1 METQLALGWPY
12 LPLNSPR
19 RSGIRVVLTKRPW
32 RFLAPCSTTNSGADN
47 CSPAR
52 PEWLRRP
59 IGGRPK
65 WSMRCPRAIASGD
78 TAPRRAAQR
87 ISWPQP
93 PPGRVHV
100 ALRGSPTATTLTR
113 TQGCQLCSGTAHLQ
127 LTGGARV
134 SEEPRH
140 CGAGI
145 QDFSITKIRF
155 ATDSK
160 ALATMSKVSLAGW
173 VVSPER
179 VSSIVQT
186 SGEAPIPRGSSG
198 QAYLLER
205 GEATAGCGGKAGN
218 CNIPGGVI
226 RAGRLARQLMAK
238 CEAA

>member
-1 METQLALGWPY
+1 MDG
-12 LPLNSPR
+12 
-19 RSGIRVVLTKRPW
+19 K
-32 RFLAPCSTTNSGADN
+32 
-47 CSPAR
+47 PASAR
-52 PEWLRRP
+52 
-59 IGGRPK
+59 
-65 WSMRCPRAIASGD
+65 
-78 TAPRRAAQR
+78 
-87 ISWPQP
+87 
-93 PPGRVHV
+93 V
-100 ALRGSPTATTLTR
+100 ALSPPQLSEKVWHPCGPDETTMALSCSVFNHKLWSRQLLPCAPNGSGGVSAEGQSGRCDVREPLSEVIRLRVRPRKGYHGHSHPRGVCVSPYQDLQLPTLTR

-160 ALATMSKVSLAGW
+160 APATMSKVSLAGW

-198 QAYLLER
+198 QVCLLER